1 MMMPP
6 RQMAREKRSCSM
18 VRAGDMRGKPRDLS
32 AREAI
37 CQLSLRREMAA
48 CGWLMS
54 VVYVGL
60 GSES

>member
-1 MMMPP
+1 
-6 RQMAREKRSCSM
+6 M